1 MLSSRKFKG
10 APKGGGVLSE
20 NYANATKHYSWVLED

>member
-10 APKGGGVLSE
+10 VPKGGGVLSE